1 MTQLSPTGTAALGYA
16 ARGWAVFPLRPRDK
30 TPACAHGV
38 RDATTDIER
47 IRRYWLH
54 VPAANVGIATG
65 AASGFWVLD
74 VDGPEAAAWL
84 AERYPPLP
92 ATRAQVTARGRH
104 LLFVV
109 PGVTIRNSAGRLGPG
124 LDVRGEGGYIVAAP
138 SVHPSGH
145 VYAWC
150 GPDAIAETPPWLV
163 EALTVQSAPSQ
174 PQPPPPPPA
183 EASDMGA
190 IAGILRR
197 LARAKAGERNN
208 LTYWAAHRL
217 RERGV
222 RYTDAQAALT
232 PIAEAL
238 GLPVAET
245 RRTVASAYREGR
257 P

>member
-1 MTQLSPTGTAALGYA
+1 MTALSPTGAAALDYA

-47 IRRYWLH
+47 IRRYWLR
-54 VPAANVGIATG
+54 VPDANVGIATG

-74 VDGPEAAAWL
+74 IDGPEAAAWL
-84 AERYPPLP
+84 AERYPTLP

-104 LLFVV
+104 LLFAVP
-109 PGVTIRNSAGRLGPG
+109 PGVEIRNSAGRLGPG

-150 GPDAIAETPPWLV
+150 GPDAIAEPPAWLV
-163 EALTVQSAPSQ
+163 EALVGRSVSVSAPAPA
-174 PQPPPPPPA
+174 PQA
-183 EASDMGA
+183 MALDMGA

-197 LARAKAGERNN
+197 LARAQVGERNN
-208 LTYWAAHRL
+208 LTYWAACRL

-222 RYTDAQAALT
+222 SYADARDALV

-238 GLPVAET
+238 GLPASEAQ
-245 RRTVASAYREGR
+245 RTVASAYRGAA
-257 P
+257 